1 VQKVQEAQRRGRETN
16 LRRNAFWLG
25 QLAAYR
31 RGGQDPRALL
41 EFDARVASLTAA
53 KIRDAARHYIRFDN
67 YVQVSL
73 LPETTG
79 EKTIP

>member
-1 VQKVQEAQRRGRETN
+1 
-16 LRRNAFWLG
+16 
-25 QLAAYR
+25 
-31 RGGQDPRALL
+31 LL